1 MEERTLKIISICKGM
16 SKIPKKSEQYN
27 NILDSIV
34 DYMADECNCPIEE
47 YDEDILLQIIQN
59 AAYDFIRT
67 CDYPHTFLRSFFEA
81 LRNTKKHKFVRSKI
95 PTINHKYDS
104 KELAEAL
111 CTALAQVRVM
121 KNGKYING
129 FHENDLKP
137 VYSYKDEIVMKP
149 TIKKIIFDTV
159 DNLKEIKK
167 VITILQTENQYHLK
181 IENPFMTDTK
191 TLFAKIDENIKN
203 LSTIENTILVAL
215 CAAVYAGNIEAEEKG
230 FENEFGADSLN
241 HRNEYLAFAEQYD
254 LPYND
259 DGLIA
264 TDAVYDNVS
273 NYMRE
278 KYAVKE

>member
-27 NILDSIV
+27 SILDSIV
-34 DYMADECNCPIEE
+34 DYMADECACPIEE
-47 YDEDILLQIIQN
+47 YDADILLPIIQE

-81 LRNTKKHKFVRSKI
+81 LRNTKKHKFVQNEI
-95 PTINHKYDS
+95 PTINHKYGS

-111 CTALAQVRVM
+111 CIAFSQVRVM
-121 KNGKYING
+121 ENGKYING

-137 VYSYKDEIVMKP
+137 IYSYKEEKLMKK
-149 TIKKIIFDTV
+149 TIKEIILNTIN
-159 DNLKEIKK
+159 NLNEIKE
-167 VITILQTENQYHLK
+167 VIEELQTECQDHLGV
-181 IENPFMTDTK
+181 NGTFTDTN
-191 TLFAKIDENIKN
+191 TLFTEIDENIKN

-273 NYMRE
+273 DYMRK